1 MFATLSFFDSV
12 LNVTLHEGARIDG
25 VLAFLSSH
33 FTWREG
39 VSGSST
45 AVANVNIYPAHHA
58 LMGWDDSADWE
69 PTYLHHSAT
78 PAHSIPARR
87 STNGND
93 EFVETTRTGTRI
105 VFRREYRQ
113 IDIALAPVCDLDI
126 IELIRDL
133 VLKDQE
139 NHGVLA
145 LQAAS
150 AQRSASVA
158 VIAGPSG
165 AGKSTVLL
173 ELAAHHGFRIVSG
186 QVTLL
191 RLWHGALVAYGWPDF
206 PQLGLHTIDRHTGLR
221 TIAGIPADAPTGP
234 ESSFAAASPVTL
246 DPNRFRS
253 RFSVA
258 APGFSGAPTEILLPS
273 LGTGNSTLVRSI
285 EGSAAARAAA
295 IEASA
300 QSAFVGRYSH
310 WQSYITDSTDD
321 YRLGRESI
329 IRALSMLP
337 IREVRGEGVLDASTF
352 VPVFV

>member
-25 VLAFLSSH
+25 VLKFLCSH

-58 LMGWDDSADWE
+58 LVGWDDNADWE

-78 PAHSIPARR
+78 PALSIPARR
-87 STNGND
+87 STNGLD

-105 VFRREYRQ
+105 AFRRDSRQ
-113 IDIALAPVCDLDI
+113 IDVVLAPVGELDV
-126 IELIRDL
+126 IELVRDI

-158 VIAGPSG
+158 VIVGPPG

-173 ELAAHHGFRIVSG
+173 ELVSHHGFRIVSG
-186 QVTLL
+186 AVTLL

-206 PQLGLHTIDRHTGLR
+206 PQLGRHTIDRHSGLR
-221 TIAGIPADAPTGP
+221 EIAGIPSDAGTGP
-234 ESSFAAASPVTL
+234 ESSFAAASPVTV
-246 DPNRFRS
+246 DPERFRQ

-258 APGFSGAPTEILLPS
+258 APGFSGAPTEILLPA
-273 LGTGNSTLVRSI
+273 LGAGASTTVRSI
-285 EGSAAARAAA
+285 EGSAVARAAA
-295 IEASA
+295 IESTAL
-300 QSAFVGRYSH
+300 SAFAGRYAH
-310 WQSYITDSTDD
+310 WQGYIGDSTAD

-329 IRALSMLP
+329 IRQLSMLP
-337 IREVRGEGVLDASTF
+337 IREVRGEGILNAHTY